1 MKRLNISIS
10 NILPVRKA
18 WLGVGLLLALASC
31 TDLNEQLYD
40 KVSQDDYGKTS
51 QR

>member
-1 MKRLNISIS
+1 M
-10 NILPVRKA
+10 
-18 WLGVGLLLALASC
+18 ASC

-51 QR
+51 SEVATIVGGAYATLRGYGSGTP